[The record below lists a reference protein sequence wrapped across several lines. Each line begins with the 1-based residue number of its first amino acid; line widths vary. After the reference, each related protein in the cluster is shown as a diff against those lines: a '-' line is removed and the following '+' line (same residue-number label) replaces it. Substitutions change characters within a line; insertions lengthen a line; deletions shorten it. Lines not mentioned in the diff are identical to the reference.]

1 MAKRRRGLLRDG
13 HRICRQSWRIC
24 LNWAKMCI
32 PFILNCIAMNLHEY
46 QAKTL
51 LQKYGIPVPRG
62 QVISVAKQTPT
73 VTSEIDSS
81 AWVVKA
87 QVHAG
92 GRGKAGGVKVVKS
105 TAEAQ
110 MVASELLGKT
120 LVTYQNAPDGQPV
133 NQVLIEET
141 LPIAREL
148 YLSMLVDRSLER
160 IVVVASSAGGMD
172 IEEIAQV
179 SPEKILQEVCSP
191 LNGLVDYQARNLAFK
206 LDLVGDQIAAF
217 SRLLKGL
224 YRLFKENDLA
234 LLEINP
240 LIVTTDGKLFALD
253 CKMSVDDNALY
264 RQKALAEQR
273 DWSQEDS
280 KEAVAHHAGL
290 NYIALNGNIGCMVNG
305 AGLAMATMDLIKLH
319 GGAPANFLDVG
330 GGATA
335 ETVTKAFKIIMAD
348 PNVKAIL
355 VNIFGGIMRCDII
368 AEGII
373 TAVKDVGMQIPVI
386 VRLEGTNVELGKQM
400 LQSSGLNIIS
410 ADGLTDAAK
419 QAVLSVA

>member
-1 MAKRRRGLLRDG
+1 
-13 HRICRQSWRIC
+13 
-24 LNWAKMCI
+24 
-32 PFILNCIAMNLHEY
+32 MNLHEY
-46 QAKTL
+46 QAKAL

-62 QVISVAKQTPT
+62 QVVAAANE
-73 VTSEIDSS
+73 VVAAASEINSN

-105 TAEAQ
+105 PVEAQ
-110 MVASELLGKT
+110 NVATELLGKT

-148 YLSMLVDRSLER
+148 YLSMLVDRTLER
-160 IVVVASSAGGMD
+160 VVVVASVAGGMD
-172 IEEIAQV
+172 IEEIAHT
-179 SPEKILQEVCSP
+179 SPEKILQEVCDP

-206 LDLVGDQIAAF
+206 LDLSGDQIGVF
-217 SRLLKGL
+217 SKLLKGL

-240 LIVTTDGKLFALD
+240 LVVTADGKLFALD

-280 KEAVAHHAGL
+280 KEATAHHAGL

-319 GGAPANFLDVG
+319 GGMPANFLDVG

-335 ETVTKAFKIIMAD
+335 ETVAKAFKIILAD
-348 PNVKAIL
+348 SNVKAIL

-373 TAVKDVGMQIPVI
+373 TAVKEVGMQIPVI
-386 VRLEGTNVELGKQM
+386 VRLEGTNVDLGKTM
-400 LQSSGLNIIS
+400 LQTSGLNIIS
-410 ADGLTDAAK
+410 AEGLTDAAQ
-419 QAVLSVA
+419 QAVKAVAA

>member
-32 PFILNCIAMNLHEY
+32 PFILNCIVMNLHEY

-73 VTSEIDSS
+73 VTSEIDSP

-120 LVTYQNAPDGQPV
+120 LVTYQNTPDGQPV

>member
-1 MAKRRRGLLRDG
+1 
-13 HRICRQSWRIC
+13 
-24 LNWAKMCI
+24 
-32 PFILNCIAMNLHEY
+32 MN
-46 QAKTL
+46 
-51 LQKYGIPVPRG
+51 
-62 QVISVAKQTPT
+62 TPT
-73 VTSEIDSS
+73 NSP
-81 AWVVKA
+81 
-87 QVHAG
+87 
-92 GRGKAGGVKVVKS
+92 
-105 TAEAQ
+105 AETP
-110 MVASELLGKT
+110 VG
-120 LVTYQNAPDGQPV
+120 NAP
-133 NQVLIEET
+133 L
-141 LPIAREL
+141 
-148 YLSMLVDRSLER
+148 
-160 IVVVASSAGGMD
+160 ASG
-172 IEEIAQV
+172 
-179 SPEKILQEVCSP
+179 
-191 LNGLVDYQARNLAFK
+191 
-206 LDLVGDQIAAF
+206 AAPTGAT
-217 SRLLKGL
+217 LKG
-224 YRLFKENDLA
+224 EA
-234 LLEINP
+234 PNP
-240 LIVTTDGKLFALD
+240 
-253 CKMSVDDNALY
+253 
-264 RQKALAEQR
+264 QALAEQR

>member
-1 MAKRRRGLLRDG
+1 
-13 HRICRQSWRIC
+13 
-24 LNWAKMCI
+24 
-32 PFILNCIAMNLHEY
+32 MNLHEY
-46 QAKTL
+46 QAKTM

-62 QVISVAKQTPT
+62 QVIAVAKESIA
-73 VTSEIDSS
+73 VTSEITSD

-105 TAEAQ
+105 ASEAQ
-110 MVASELLGKT
+110 KIASELLGKT
-120 LVTYQNAPDGQPV
+120 LITYQNAPDGQPV

-160 IVVVASSAGGMD
+160 VVVVASSAGGMD
-172 IEEIAQV
+172 IEEIAQN
-179 SPEKILQEVCSP
+179 SPEKILQEICDP
-191 LNGLVDYQARNLAFK
+191 LSGLVDYQARNLAFK
-206 LDLVGDQIAAF
+206 LDLVGEQVGAF
-217 SRLLKGL
+217 TKILKGL

-240 LIVTTDGKLFALD
+240 LVVTSTGKLFALD
-253 CKMSVDDNALY
+253 CKMSIDDNALY

-280 KEAVAHHAGL
+280 KEAVAHHAGI

-335 ETVTKAFKIIMAD
+335 ETVAKAFKIIMAD
-348 PNVKAIL
+348 SNVKAIL

-373 TAVKDVGMQIPVI
+373 TAVKEVGMQIPVI
-386 VRLEGTNVELGKQM
+386 VRLEGTNVDLGKEM
-400 LQSSGLNIIS
+400 LRTSGLNIIS

-419 QAVLSVA
+419 QAVQSVKVVA

>member
-1 MAKRRRGLLRDG
+1 
-13 HRICRQSWRIC
+13 
-24 LNWAKMCI
+24 
-32 PFILNCIAMNLHEY
+32 LHEY

-51 LQKYGIPVPRG
+51 LQKYGVPVPRG
-62 QVISVAKQTPT
+62 QVVAVAKDTAA
-73 VTSEIDSS
+73 VTSEINSS

-92 GRGKAGGVKVVKS
+92 GRGKAGGVKVVQS
-105 TAEAQ
+105 PSEAQ
-110 MVASELLGKT
+110 VVASDLLGKT

-148 YLSMLVDRSLER
+148 YLSMLVDRTLER

-172 IEEIAQV
+172 IEEIANS
-179 SPEKILQEVCSP
+179 SPEKILQEVCDP
-191 LNGLVDYQARNLAFK
+191 LSGLVDYQARNLAFK
-206 LDLVGDQIAAF
+206 LALQGDQIGAF
-217 SRLLKGL
+217 SKLLKGL
-224 YRLFKENDLA
+224 YRLFKENDLV

-240 LIVTTDGKLFALD
+240 LVVTTDGKIFALD

-335 ETVTKAFKIIMAD
+335 ETVAKAFKIILAD
-348 PNVKAIL
+348 SNVAAIL

-373 TAVKDVGMQIPVI
+373 AAVKEVGMKIPVI
-386 VRLEGTNVELGKQM
+386 VRLEGTNLDLGNKM
-400 LQSSGLNIIS
+400 LKESGLNIIS
-410 ADGLTDAAK
+410 ADDLTDAAK
-419 QAVLSVA
+419 QAVKAVTL